1 METPRVMGILN
12 VTPDSFFDGG
22 RNSSDENILA
32 SVETMLREGATFI
45 DVGGYSTRPGAAEVP
60 ANEEVRRVVSALRV
74 IVKEFPFARIS
85 ADTFR
90 ASTAIAAIE
99 NGACM
104 INDVSGGE
112 LDSEMFA
119 TVARLKVPYI
129 LMHMRGNPQTM
140 TSQTSYQNLIKD
152 IQDYFH
158 NKVSKLIL
166 EGVKD
171 IIIDPGFGFAKTREQ
186 NFEVLNHLSVFHHLG
201 RPILAGLSRK
211 SLIWKTLNI
220 SADEALNGT
229 TSLNTI
235 ALQNGASILRAHDVK
250 QAKEVI
256 DLFCTMKNI
265 QPIKG

>member
-1 METPRVMGILN
+1 MEAPLVMGILN

-22 RNSSDENILA
+22 RNTSTENIL
-32 SVETMLREGATFI
+32 SCVETMLRDGATFI
-45 DVGGYSTRPGAAEVP
+45 DVGGYSTRPGASDVP
-60 ANEEVRRVVSALRV
+60 ASEEVRRVVSALRV
-74 IVKEFPFARIS
+74 IVKEFPSARIS
-85 ADTFR
+85 VDTFR

-112 LDSEMFA
+112 LDSDMFA

-140 TSQTSYQNLIKD
+140 TSQTTYQNLVKD
-152 IQDYFH
+152 ILDYFH
-158 NKVSKLIL
+158 SKVAKLTL
-166 EGVKD
+166 AGVKD

-186 NFEVLNHLSVFHHLG
+186 NFELLNSLPVFHQLG

-211 SLIWKTLNI
+211 SLVWKTLNI
-220 SADEALNGT
+220 SAEEALNGT

-235 ALQNGASILRAHDVK
+235 ALQNGASILRVHDVRE
-250 QAKEVI
+250 AKEVV
-256 DLFCTMKNI
+256 DLFCAMKNI
-265 QPIKG
+265 QPIRG